1 MTSEGLH
8 KLTAIHIYGRVHFA
22 TQLLPLLRAG
32 ASTLARVIFVAA
44 GAHEGPIDPTDFPAL
59 KQPLST
65 YRGHTC
71 SMTSLCMQRLAESA
85 PDVAFVNDYPG
96 LVVTK
101 LVTSFSGLYGAL
113 LRLLVAL
120 VGWWVAVP
128 LEESAARHLFLVTSE
143 AYRPREGA
151 GMGVPLV
158 QGLEV
163 HGGIDGKAG
172 SGVYSVGSDGEG
184 PGEKAVALLDGYRK
198 DGMQDQV
205 WAHVTGELE
214 RIELE
219 C

>member
-8 KLTAIHIYGRVHFA
+8 KLTAIHVYGRVHFA

-32 ASTLARVIFVAA
+32 AAKLARVIFVGA
-44 GAHEGPIDPTDFPAL
+44 GAHDGPIDAADFPAL
-59 KQPLST
+59 RQPLAT

-71 SMTSLCMQRLAESA
+71 AMASLCLARLAAAA

-96 LVVTK
+96 FVVTR
-101 LVTSFSGLYGAL
+101 LVMSFPGYYGVL
-113 LRLLVAL
+113 MRLLVAL

-128 LEESAARHLFLVTSE
+128 LDESAARHLFLVTSE
-143 AYRPREGA
+143 AYKPREGA
-151 GMGVPLV
+151 GVGVPLV

-163 HGGIDGKAG
+163 HDGIDGKPG

-184 PGEKAVALLDGYRK
+184 PGKKAVALLEGYRN
-198 DGMQDQV
+198 DGMQDKV

-214 RIELE
+214 RIERE